1 MIRFSLPTLSVRI
14 KSGGALALAFFLTA
28 CQPAAAPS
36 PTGSTGSGATARL
49 SGAIAIDGSST
60 VFPVTEAVAEE
71 FRKVQPGVR
80 TTVGIS
86 GTGGGFQKF
95 CNGELDIADA
105 SRPIS
110 TSEQEACRSKSIEWV
125 ELPVA
130 IDGLSVVVHPQN
142 TWANCMT
149 VAELKQLWEPEATG
163 TVMRWNQIRPDWPD
177 QPVRLYGPGTDS
189 GTFDYFTEVINGRAR
204 ASRSDF
210 TASEDD
216 NVLVQGVSG
225 DQNALGYFGYAYY
238 QENRNRLKLVQVDG
252 GSGCVTPSDETIL
265 GGTYKPLSRP
275 IYIYPSR
282 AALQRPEVLEF
293 TRFYLSKGPELV
305 PQVGYIKQQPAVYA
319 EGLRKL
325 ESASAAAAY

>member
-1 MIRFSLPTLSVRI
+1 MSTIS
-14 KSGGALALAFFLTA
+14 KGALALAFLLTA

-36 PTGSTGSGATARL
+36 TGAPGGAGAPAVRL

-60 VFPVTEAVAEE
+60 VFPLTEAVAEE
-71 FRKVQPGVR
+71 FRKTQPGVR
-80 TTVGIS
+80 VTVGIS

-110 TSEQEACRSKSIEWV
+110 SSEQEACRAKSIEYV

-130 IDGLSVVVHPQN
+130 IDGLSIVVSQQN

-177 QPVRLYGPGTDS
+177 LPVRLYGPGTDS
-189 GTFDYFTEVINGRAR
+189 GTFDYFTEVIVGRAR

-225 DQNALGYFGYAYY
+225 DQYSLGYFGYAYY
-238 QENRNRLKLVQVDG
+238 QENRNRLKVVQVDG
-252 GSGCVTPSDETIL
+252 GNGCVTPSNETIL
-265 GGTYKPLSRP
+265 GGSYKPLSRP
-275 IYIYPSR
+275 IFIYPSR
-282 AALQRPEVLEF
+282 AALQKPEVLEF
-293 TRFYLSKGPELV
+293 TRFYLQKGPDLV
-305 PQVGYIKQQPAVYA
+305 TQVGYIKQQANVYA

-325 ESASAAAAY
+325 DNMRAASQ